1 MFHRIECYCYKE
13 KKKILPKPYIFSP
26 LSHIKFSFCLEKL
39 FLLWNCFS
47 PGFTHEKKV
56 FFSWKQT
63 KKKKIQTL
71 KKKKKNCHDIFF
83 SLSFTHEKKNLQS
96 YNFFTDGKK
105 NEVNTKLFFYQFWS
119 RQHQRENYLENRSL
133 GKKRG
138 LRIYHMKILRVWKV

>member
-1 MFHRIECYCYKE
+1 MTFFFH
-13 KKKILPKPYIFSP
+13 
-26 LSHIKFSFCLEKL
+26 
-39 FLLWNCFS
+39 
-47 PGFTHEKKV
+47 
-56 FFSWKQT
+56 
-63 KKKKIQTL
+63 
-71 KKKKKNCHDIFF
+71 
-83 SLSFTHEKKNLQS
+83 SLSLMKKKNLQS